1 MHPAIKL
8 LTSLR
13 LTVILLSFSL
23 ALVFFGT
30 LDQVNTGIHVTQKR
44 YFESLFVFWQY
55 PDPLP
60 FGDFLGGWFGIPMP
74 GGYTIGILLLINLI
88 AAHIQRFQWTLKKVG
103 IQIVHAGL
111 ILLLFSELLTDFL
124 AEESM
129 MSIDESGSSNS
140 AFNSQHGEIYFNR
153 DVDEDH
159 IEVFSIATDYIKNG
173 DVFDEP
179 GLPFTVEILR
189 FYKNSTIGF
198 LSQGGGFAPSMA
210 TEGIGKL
217 TGTPR
222 DLGIRGERPTYAM
235 DDVNTESAFIRLT
248 DRETQE
254 NLGTW
259 LVSNVLEGNFP
270 AQTMEFGDEQWT
282 IGMRFRRSY
291 FPFALELI
299 DFRFDRYPGTEIPK
313 NFSSEVIIKDPDNG
327 VERNALIYM
336 NHPLRYGGY
345 TFYQASYD
353 ETTETTTVLQV
364 VKNPGWLLPYV
375 SVAMLAF
382 GMIWQ
387 FSYHLVAFLGK
398 RKPSVAA

>member
-13 LTVILLSFSL
+13 LTVILLSFSM

-55 PDPLP
+55 PDTLP

-159 IEVFSIATDYIKNG
+159 IEVFSIATDYLLYG

-179 GLPFTVEILR
+179 
-189 FYKNSTIGF
+189 
-198 LSQGGGFAPSMA
+198 
-210 TEGIGKL
+210 
-217 TGTPR
+217 
-222 DLGIRGERPTYAM
+222 
-235 DDVNTESAFIRLT
+235 
-248 DRETQE
+248 
-254 NLGTW
+254 
-259 LVSNVLEGNFP
+259 
-270 AQTMEFGDEQWT
+270 
-282 IGMRFRRSY
+282 
-291 FPFALELI
+291 
-299 DFRFDRYPGTEIPK
+299 
-313 NFSSEVIIKDPDNG
+313 
-327 VERNALIYM
+327 
-336 NHPLRYGGY
+336 
-345 TFYQASYD
+345 
-353 ETTETTTVLQV
+353 
-364 VKNPGWLLPYV
+364 
-375 SVAMLAF
+375 
-382 GMIWQ
+382 
-387 FSYHLVAFLGK
+387 
-398 RKPSVAA
+398 